1 MGYIG
6 EYIRSLRETKK
17 YSQRKLGY
25 LSKVS
30 NATINRIENGISQ
43 PDPETLKKLASP
55 LGVSYEELLYIA
67 GYLDKS
73 LVNADNVRKIR
84 EKRNMSLDELS
95 EDIEKATGI
104 KIPPEVLEGM
114 ENGKLPNPGPDYI
127 NAIAKYEG
135 VAPEV
140 LYKCVINTDLDFTIK
155 ESIGELKEKLN
166 QMSLSHIR
174 DKDLKEWI
182 NNPASLEYLVFAK
195 KLFDMKINPD
205 FVLKEFVY
213 KIFRNNIV

>member
-6 EYIRSLRETKK
+6 EYIRSLRETKN

-30 NATINRIENGISQ
+30 NATINRVEKGISK
-43 PDPETLKKLASP
+43 PVPETLKKLAGP

-67 GYLDKS
+67 GYLDKG
-73 LVNADNVRKIR
+73 LINADTVRKIR
-84 EKRNMSLDELS
+84 EKRNMSFEELS
-95 EDIEKATGI
+95 KDIEVATGT

-114 ENGKLPNPGPDYI
+114 EKGKMPNPEPDYI

-135 VAPEV
+135 VDPKAF
-140 LYKCVINTDLDFTIK
+140 YKGEINTDLDFMIK

-166 QMSLSHIR
+166 RMSLSHIN
-174 DKDLKEWI
+174 DKELKEWI
-182 NNPASLEYLVFAK
+182 NNPVSLGYLIFAK

-213 KIFRNNIV
+213 KIFRNGID

>member
-73 LVNADNVRKIR
+73 LINADNIRKIR
-84 EKRNMSLDELS
+84 GKRNMSLEELS
-95 EDIEKATGI
+95 KDIEDATGI
-104 KIPPEVLEGM
+104 KIPPEVLESM
-114 ENGKLPNPGPDYI
+114 EKGKLLNPEPDYI

-140 LYKCVINTDLDFTIK
+140 FYKCAVSTDLDFTIK

-166 QMSLSHIR
+166 QMNLSHIK
-174 DKDLKEWI
+174 DKELKEWI
-182 NNPASLEYLVFAK
+182 NNPVSLGYLIFAK

-213 KIFRNNIV
+213 KIFRNGID